1 MVQKETVS
9 LQKGELV
16 YFPLDN
22 MIGMITDIR
31 EIHDNVEKEITV
43 EWFID
48 GRIVKG
54 YLTTTTAI
62 RRRQDYLNII
72 L

>member
-1 MVQKETVS
+1 MVQKSGEK
-9 LQKGELV
+9 LQKGQLV

-22 MIGMITDIR
+22 MIGMITNILDTQHIM
-31 EIHDNVEKEITV
+31 DSKYVV

-48 GRIVKG
+48 GRIVEG
-54 YLTTTTAI
+54 YLTELMAI
-62 RRRQDYLNII
+62 KRRQDYLNII